1 MLTFRRYP
9 QIYIFPRPKSLV
21 FDKEPQTGAL
31 SINSILKDYEPS
43 NEFNFKIGNEYFA
56 KIEEY
61 IYVDLYN
68 KHENNRLYV
77 NKVISIGY
85 LIKREENY
93 FYKIKENINKCKAD
107 PDIELTGEC
116 SDKEINFYLEVFDA
130 RGRSIT
136 NRNSPSS
143 PITVSMAF
151 FKGHTDSSLR
161 DIILNI
167 DYPDTYLI
175 KNDIELKLKFRIKNE
190 KKTEEKIFYIHKNNQ
205 KSLSNFKRN
214 TKEKNE
220 DMFILP
226 RILPNENQK
235 NIIKELQIINNQV
248 LSRNKKL
255 TKEDFNFV
263 EVNGLVDEHFTL
275 INNFKNSIKAF
286 KTKNNDPNAGC
297 RTDYPI
303 VSYDG
308 SILNNNFR
316 YNFDNYGQAEN
327 IIKYLKLSYF
337 QSEEVLQ
344 GIVFDRFFLFGNYTN
359 NDSASKI
366 EGLVNLYT
374 EIVIPFTNDIVAEAE
389 RYLNFNKRW
398 LSCPKFNKNYKRGNF
413 TTMDST
419 KHLYSSITGEQQ
431 SGAEFDLSTLQ
442 GYSGSNNCLP
452 AGTEVSFYKG
462 SDKYAYLDD
471 EIHCYRIDSIKFPS
485 SRKMAIDAWISLSF
499 AEKKICNDS
508 VYQENWCDYAV
519 NTTVELS
526 GYSSHYGV
534 PYFISAD
541 YDGITRTGGKN
552 VYSDFEAL
560 ENQNNWYSYEK
571 RTNRYGNNSGLGLD
585 CSGLVINS
593 MCDCRIPPDNY
604 FSIGKKLRN
613 NGINTINIRDILSR
627 SINLDI
633 NATNKINSLVQK
645 GDVIVSEIGSA
656 KHIVIC
662 VEGKLEVSFKNTYV
676 GFQKLKDGSLK
687 VIHNYGATEDNE
699 NSYVVFNGKNYND
712 GFFMKTLEGPYKST
726 GIKIY
731 DAGSDSW
738 KNNVKIQR
746 LYLWY

>member
-1 MLTFRRYP
+1 MLIFRRHP

-21 FDKEPQTGAL
+21 FNKKSQTGVL
-31 SINSILKDYEPS
+31 SINNILKDYEPS

-61 IYVDLYN
+61 IYTDLYY
-68 KHENNRLYV
+68 KHENNRVYV

-85 LIKREENY
+85 LIKNEENY
-93 FYKIKENINKCKAD
+93 FYRIKENMKEYKAD

-116 SDKEINFYLEVFDA
+116 SDKEINFYLEAFDA
-130 RGRSIT
+130 RGHSIT
-136 NRNSPSS
+136 NKTSPST
-143 PITVSMAF
+143 PITVSMVF
-151 FKGHTDSSLR
+151 FKGHADSSLR
-161 DIILNI
+161 DIVLNI

-175 KNDIELKLKFRIKNE
+175 KNDIELKLKFRIKSE
-190 KKTEEKIFYIHKNNQ
+190 KKDEEKKFYIHKNNQ
-205 KSLSNFKRN
+205 KSLLNFKRN
-214 TKEKNE
+214 AKGKNE
-220 DMFILP
+220 DIFILP

-235 NIIKELQIINNQV
+235 NIIKELQVISNQV

-255 TKEDFNFV
+255 INENFDFV
-263 EVNGLVDEHFTL
+263 EVDGRIDEDLTL

-286 KTKNNDPNAGC
+286 KTKNDDPNAGC
-297 RTDYPI
+297 RTNYPI
-303 VSYDG
+303 ISYED
-308 SILNNNFR
+308 SILSNNFR

-327 IIKYLKLSYF
+327 IIEYLKLSFF
-337 QSEEVLQ
+337 QSEEMLQ

-359 NDSASKI
+359 NDFASKI

-374 EIVIPFTNDIVAEAE
+374 EIVVPFTNDIVAEAE

-413 TTMDST
+413 TTIDST
-419 KHLYSSITGEQQ
+419 KHLYSSI
-431 SGAEFDLSTLQ
+431 SGKQMPGVEFDLSIFQ
-442 GYSGSNNCLP
+442 GYSGSDNCLP
-452 AGTEVSFYKG
+452 VGTEVSFYKG
-462 SDKYAYLDD
+462 SDKYAYLDN
-471 EIHCYRIDSIKFPS
+471 EIHCYHINSIKFPNG
-485 SRKMAIDAWISLSF
+485 RKMAIDAWIPLSF
-499 AEKKICNDS
+499 TDKKLCNDS
-508 VYQENWCDYAV
+508 VYQENWCDYVV
-519 NTTVELS
+519 NTTAELS

-541 YDGITRTGGKN
+541 YDEIKRTGGKN

-560 ENQNNWYSYEK
+560 ENQNNWYSYGK

-604 FSIGKKLRN
+604 FSIGKRLRN
-613 NGINTINIRDILSR
+613 NGIHTMKIRDILSR
-627 SINLDI
+627 NINLDI
-633 NATNKINSLVQK
+633 NATNEINSLVQK

-699 NSYVVFNGKNYND
+699 NSYIVFNSKKYNN
-712 GFFMKTLEGPYKST
+712 GFFMKTLEGPTK
-726 GIKIY
+726 
-731 DAGSDSW
+731 
-738 KNNVKIQR
+738 V
-746 LYLWY
+746 LV